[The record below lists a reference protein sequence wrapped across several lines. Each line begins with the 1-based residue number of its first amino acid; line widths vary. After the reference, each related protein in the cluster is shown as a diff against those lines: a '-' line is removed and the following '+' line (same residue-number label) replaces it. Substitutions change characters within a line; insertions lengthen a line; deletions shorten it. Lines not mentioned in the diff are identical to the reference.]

1 MPSVA
6 SEHPRSGISNAI
18 SNMAVRVMSEYTG
31 RGPTRART
39 YIQGDLITVVMGD
52 TLTRGERKLVESG
65 NFDKVRDIRRRFQ
78 DAMREELVAGIEAIT
93 GRRVLAFLSDNHMDP
108 DLAVE
113 TILLEPR
120 AKDDPPEIGE
130 SGT

>member
-1 MPSVA
+1 
-6 SEHPRSGISNAI
+6 
-18 SNMAVRVMSEYTG
+18 MAVRLMSEYTG
-31 RGPTRART
+31 RGPTKART
-39 YIQGDLITVVMGD
+39 YIQSDLITVVMRD

-78 DAMREELVAGIEAIT
+78 DAMREDLVAGVEALT

-120 AKDDPPEIGE
+120 TKDDPPEMGE
-130 SGT
+130 SSLPRDQIA